1 MVRLCLV
8 LVVLGSTV
16 FAVDWGGLGA
26 PALLLVGVGLAPV
39 FPTLMAHTPERVGEA
54 LSSQA
59 VGLQISAATLGS
71 ALVPAG
77 VGLLVPAGG
86 LEVVGKAAVAA
97 ALVLFLLNELVCR
110 QARASAKQPS
120 ARV

>member
-1 MVRLCLV
+1 
-8 LVVLGSTV
+8 
-16 FAVDWGGLGA
+16 
-26 PALLLVGVGLAPV
+26 
-39 FPTLMAHTPERVGEA
+39 MAHTPTRVGEA

-97 ALVLFLLNELVCR
+97 ALVLFVLHELVRR
-110 QARASAKQPS
+110 QAKAPATPSASA
-120 ARV
+120 